1 MPKLKLSDDLKKL
14 LDTFITEKRL
24 ASEHTNAK
32 NRATTAVRNHFKEN
46 VQTKQWPLG
55 TQVAY
60 GGSLIEYKPTD
71 SAQILPE
78 DFYKMLKDGDITEEQ
93 FLKCISVRK
102 SDVSTH
108 IGSDVLLTL
117 ETPVEGDKYDI
128 RVSELP
134 ADASKLEYVL
144 VPVATGAIKRKKI
157 GKKTT
162 ASDTAK
168 SKVRSIKV
176 KRNT

>member
-32 NRATTAVRNHFKEN
+32 NRATTALRNHFKEN

-71 SAQILPE
+71 RTEILPE
-78 DFYKMLKDGDITEEQ
+78 DFYKMLEDGEITKEQ

-102 SDVSTH
+102 SDVATH
-108 IGSDVLLTL
+108 VGSDVLLTL
-117 ETPVEGDKYDI
+117 ETPTEGDKYDI
-128 RVSELP
+128 RVSDMP
-134 ADASKLEYVL
+134 ADDAKHEYVL
-144 VPVATGAIKRKKI
+144 VPVATGAIKRKKL
-157 GKKTT
+157 GKKAAT
-162 ASDTAK
+162 SDSSKAK
-168 SKVRSIKV
+168 IRSIKV

>member
-1 MPKLKLSDDLKKL
+1 MPKLKLSEDLIEL
-14 LDTFITEKRL
+14 LDTFINEKRL
-24 ASEHTNAK
+24 SSEHTNAK
-32 NRATTAVRNHFKEN
+32 NRATTALRNHFKQN
-46 VQTKQWPLG
+46 IQTKQWPLS
-55 TQVAY
+55 TQVAF
-60 GGSLIEYKPTD
+60 GGSLFEYKPTD
-71 SAQILPE
+71 KTEVMPA
-78 DFYKMLKDGDITEEQ
+78 DFYQMLKDGDITEEQ

-128 RVSELP
+128 RVSDLP
-134 ADASKLEYVL
+134 KDDEKHEYVL

-157 GKKTT
+157 GKKSSTSEKT
-162 ASDTAK
+162 
-168 SKVRSIKV
+168 KVRTIKV